1 MLTPLPE
8 RLRPKNLA
16 EYVGQRHLVGEGCI
30 LRNMID
36 MGSLSSF
43 ILWGPPG
50 VGKTTLARRIAND
63 FNGKLVLEEFEGDKN
78 PFLPKFY
85 KEPEKYSFQLE
96 MTFLALR
103 FQQLKDKLS
112 VLDLFHDFIISDY
125 YVAKSFIFSKNN
137 LQDDEYQLFSRF
149 FNIIFS
155 DMPKPELL
163 VYLYSD
169 VERLQANIRKRGRS
183 YEQEI
188 SDADLENIQQGYFD
202 FLRQQQNN
210 MRILLLDTN
219 DLDFVANEKD
229 YQRIIEAINQP
240 YEIGLHRISL

>member
-1 MLTPLPE
+1 MHYNYIAIEGT
-8 RLRPKNLA
+8 
-16 EYVGQRHLVGEGCI
+16 VGA
-30 LRNMID
+30 
-36 MGSLSSF
+36 
-43 ILWGPPG
+43 
-50 VGKTTLARRIAND
+50 GKTSLATRIAKD
-63 FNGKLVLEEFEGDKN
+63 FNGRLILEEFEGDKN

-103 FQQLKDKLS
+103 FQQLKDKLG

-125 YVAKSFIFSKNN
+125 YVAKSLIFSRNN
-137 LQDDEYQLFSRF
+137 LQEDEYQLFSRF

-169 VERLQANIRKRGRS
+169 VERLQRNIRQRGRS

-188 SDADLENIQQGYFD
+188 SDAYLENIQQGYFD
-202 FLRQQQNN
+202 FLRQQQNS
-210 MRILLLDTN
+210 MRILLIDTN
-219 DLDFVANEKD
+219 RLDFVANEGD
-229 YQRIIEAINQP
+229 YQRIIDVIDRP
-240 YEIGLHRISL
+240 YDIGLHRVSL

>member
-1 MLTPLPE
+1 M
-8 RLRPKNLA
+8 NYNYIA
-16 EYVGQRHLVGEGCI
+16 IEGTI
-30 LRNMID
+30 
-36 MGSLSSF
+36 GA
-43 ILWGPPG
+43 
-50 VGKTTLARRIAND
+50 GKTTLATRIAHD
-63 FNGKLVLEEFEGDKN
+63 FNGKLLLEEFEGDKN

-103 FQQLKDKLS
+103 FQQLKDKLG

-125 YVAKSFIFSKNN
+125 YVAKSLIFSRNN
-137 LQDDEYQLFSRF
+137 LQEDEYQLFARF

-169 VERLQANIRKRGRS
+169 VDRLQRNIHKRGRS

-188 SDADLENIQQGYFD
+188 SDAYLENIQRGYFD
-202 FLRQQQNN
+202 FLRQQQGN

-219 DLDFVANEKD
+219 RLDFVANEKD
-229 YQRIIEAINQP
+229 YQRIIDAIDQP
-240 YEIGLHRISL
+240 YEIGLHRLAF

>member
-1 MLTPLPE
+1 MQY
-8 RLRPKNLA
+8 NYIA
-16 EYVGQRHLVGEGCI
+16 IEGTI
-30 LRNMID
+30 
-36 MGSLSSF
+36 GA
-43 ILWGPPG
+43 
-50 VGKTTLARRIAND
+50 GKTTLATRIAND

-103 FQQLKDKLS
+103 YQQLKDKLG

-125 YVAKSFIFSKNN
+125 YVAKSLIFSRNN
-137 LQDDEYQLFSRF
+137 LQEDEYQLFSRF

-163 VYLYSD
+163 VYLYSEVD
-169 VERLQANIRKRGRS
+169 RLQRNIHKRGRS

-188 SDADLENIQQGYFD
+188 TDAYLADIQQGYFN
-202 FLRQQQNN
+202 FLRQQQDN
-210 MRILLLDTN
+210 MRILILDTN
-219 DLDFVANEKD
+219 RLDFVDSEHD
-229 YQRIIEAINQP
+229 YRRIIEAIDQP
-240 YEIGLHRISL
+240 YEIGIHRIAL

>member
-1 MLTPLPE
+1 M
-8 RLRPKNLA
+8 NYNYIA
-16 EYVGQRHLVGEGCI
+16 IEGTI
-30 LRNMID
+30 
-36 MGSLSSF
+36 GA
-43 ILWGPPG
+43 
-50 VGKTTLARRIAND
+50 GKTTLATRIAHD
-63 FNGKLVLEEFEGDKN
+63 FNGKLLLEEFEGDKN

-103 FQQLKDKLS
+103 FQQLKDKLG

-125 YVAKSFIFSKNN
+125 YVAKSLIFSRNN
-137 LQDDEYQLFSRF
+137 LQEDEYQLFSRF

-169 VERLQANIRKRGRS
+169 VDRLQRNIHKRGRS

-188 SDADLENIQQGYFD
+188 SDAYLENIQQGYFD
-202 FLRQQQNN
+202 FLRQQQSN

-219 DLDFVANEKD
+219 RLDFVANEKD
-229 YQRIIEAINQP
+229 YQRIIDAIDQP
-240 YEIGLHRISL
+240 YEVGLHRISF

>member
-1 MLTPLPE
+1 MHY
-8 RLRPKNLA
+8 NYIA
-16 EYVGQRHLVGEGCI
+16 IEGTI
-30 LRNMID
+30 
-36 MGSLSSF
+36 GA
-43 ILWGPPG
+43 
-50 VGKTTLARRIAND
+50 GKTSLASRIAND

-103 FQQLKDKLS
+103 FQQLKDKLG

-125 YVAKSFIFSKNN
+125 YVAKSLIFSRNN
-137 LQDDEYQLFSRF
+137 LQEDEYQLFSRF

-169 VERLQANIRKRGRS
+169 VERLQQNIRKRGRS

-188 SDADLENIQQGYFD
+188 SDDYLENIQQGYFD
-202 FLRQQQNN
+202 FLRQQQSN

-219 DLDFVANEKD
+219 RLDFVANEKD
-229 YQRIIEAINQP
+229 YQKIIDVIDQP
-240 YEIGLHRISL
+240 YEVGLHRVSV

>member
-1 MLTPLPE
+1 M
-8 RLRPKNLA
+8 NYNYIA
-16 EYVGQRHLVGEGCI
+16 IEGTI
-30 LRNMID
+30 
-36 MGSLSSF
+36 GA
-43 ILWGPPG
+43 
-50 VGKTTLARRIAND
+50 GKTTLATRIAHD
-63 FNGKLVLEEFEGDKN
+63 FNGKLLLEEFEGNKN

-103 FQQLKDKLS
+103 FQQLKDKLG

-125 YVAKSFIFSKNN
+125 YVAKSLIFSRNN
-137 LQDDEYQLFSRF
+137 LQEDEYQLFSRF

-169 VERLQANIRKRGRS
+169 VERLQQNIRKRGRS

-188 SDADLENIQQGYFD
+188 SDDYLENIQQGYFD
-202 FLRQQQNN
+202 FLRQQQSN

-219 DLDFVANEKD
+219 RLDFVANEKD
-229 YQRIIEAINQP
+229 YQRIIDAIDQP
-240 YEIGLHRISL
+240 YEIGLHRLAF

>member
-1 MLTPLPE
+1 
-8 RLRPKNLA
+8 
-16 EYVGQRHLVGEGCI
+16 
-30 LRNMID
+30 
-36 MGSLSSF
+36 MGA
-43 ILWGPPG
+43 
-50 VGKTTLARRIAND
+50 GKTTLATRIAKD
-63 FNGKLVLEEFEGDKN
+63 FNGQLILEEFEGDKN

-85 KEPEKYSFQLE
+85 KEPDKYSFQLE

-103 FQQLKDKLS
+103 FQQLKDKLG

-125 YVAKSFIFSKNN
+125 YVAKSLIFSRNN
-137 LQDDEYQLFSRF
+137 LQEDEYQLFSRF

-169 VERLQANIRKRGRS
+169 VERLQRNIRQRGRS

-188 SDADLENIQQGYFD
+188 SDAYLENIQQGYFD

-210 MRILLLDTN
+210 MRILLIDTN
-219 DLDFVANEKD
+219 RLDFVANERD
-229 YQRIIEAINQP
+229 YQRIIEVIDQP
-240 YEIGLHRISL
+240 YDIGLHRVSL

>member
-1 MLTPLPE
+1 MQY
-8 RLRPKNLA
+8 NYIA
-16 EYVGQRHLVGEGCI
+16 IEGTI
-30 LRNMID
+30 
-36 MGSLSSF
+36 GA
-43 ILWGPPG
+43 
-50 VGKTTLARRIAND
+50 GKTTLASRIAND

-125 YVAKSFIFSKNN
+125 YVAKSLIFSKNN

-169 VERLQANIRKRGRS
+169 VEHLQANIRKRGRS

-188 SDADLENIQQGYFD
+188 SDAYLENIQQGYFD